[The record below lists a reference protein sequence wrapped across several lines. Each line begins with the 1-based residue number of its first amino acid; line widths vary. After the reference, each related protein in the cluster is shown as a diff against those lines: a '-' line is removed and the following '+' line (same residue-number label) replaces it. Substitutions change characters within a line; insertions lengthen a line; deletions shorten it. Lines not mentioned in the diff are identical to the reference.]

1 MKRIFPI
8 FLLLL
13 LLLLLVG
20 CQGAFSNEYVY
31 VTEHVAPFAV
41 KEETTTQEAP
51 PQTEETLYTATNLK
65 GVRDAIK
72 DMVRNG
78 EEEGKILLEF
88 HEEDA
93 KELDV
98 NNLLN
103 ALCNDSPLYVYA
115 MHQDSFSC
123 ELNKKGFDP
132 VLSVSFKLR
141 LAAREVASIEKTGT
155 FWFKEEALNY
165 IYEALIDQKSSC
177 TMQVS
182 DYDADVDLVALL
194 DEYILHHPEEVSD
207 APEIQVTVFPV
218 KGGSVRVLDFLFSY
232 KENPAY
238 LSYHKIKTNQ
248 FFKMVLEEM
257 TKTESGTESEIPAK
271 DAVGILYR
279 QLISASSYDISEDA
293 TVYSLVVEKK
303 KSNSRV
309 MASVVE
315 YLCCKAGW
323 ECEIVIGTHGGE
335 RWYWNRLKEDG
346 QWRYFDLQ
354 TAAGKREEPDDLYSA
369 EKMRELQYEWDSS
382 QYPEAEPPADPTEPT
397 DPDGTSEETQT
408 PFASS
413 ELPQTSEGEASSEP
427 LQPEPTQPEPSAET
441 EPFTETETTGDNT
454 P

>member
-1 MKRIFPI
+1 MKRIIPMI
-8 FLLLL
+8 V

-20 CQGAFSNEYVY
+20 CQGMFSNEYVY
-31 VTEHVAPFAV
+31 VTEHIAPFAV
-41 KEETTTQEAP
+41 KETTQEAL

-78 EEEGKILLEF
+78 EEKGKILLEF

-93 KELDV
+93 KDLNV

-123 ELNKKGFDP
+123 NLSKKSLDP

-155 FWFKEEALNY
+155 FWFKEEALDY
-165 IYEALIDQKSSC
+165 IYKALNDQKSSC

-182 DYDADVDLVALL
+182 NYDADIDLIALL
-194 DEYILHHPEEVSD
+194 DDYILHHPEEVSD

-218 KGGSVRVLDFLFSY
+218 TGGSVRVLDFLFSY
-232 KENPAY
+232 KDNPAY

-248 FFKMVLEEM
+248 FFEMVVGEM
-257 TKTESGTESEIPAK
+257 PSKTESGTGSEDPAK
-271 DAVGILYR
+271 EAVESLYR
-279 QLISASSYDISEDA
+279 QLIPASRYDISEDA

-315 YLCCKAGW
+315 YLCCRAGW
-323 ECEIVIGTHGGE
+323 ECEIVIGTREGE

-354 TAAGKREEPDDLYSA
+354 TAAGKRRSPPLCSA
-369 EKMRELQYEWDSS
+369 EEMRTLQYEWDST
-382 QYPEAEPPADPTEPT
+382 QYPEMEPPPEDPEKPT
-397 DPDGTSEETQT
+397 DPGGTSEDSQT
-408 PFASS
+408 PVVPT
-413 ELPQTSEGEASSEP
+413 ELPQPSEGEPSSEP
-427 LQPEPTQPEPSAET
+427 LL
-441 EPFTETETTGDNT
+441 TETTRPESATETGDN
-454 P
+454 PA